1 MKLGLSFLVL
11 VATTLIGTSCSQ
23 TPQQKRDHHLETGK
37 RMLKK
42 KDFARALLEFKNAAQ
57 AMPQDTES
65 YYEIG
70 VALQSLGDM
79 RNAAGAF
86 RRATQLDPK
95 NTSAQLAYAELLSLS
110 RDPATLGDAES
121 MFKTVLSATPNDPRA
136 MDDLAVTE
144 FKLGRT
150 DQATEELALSLQKAP
165 SYVQTYFD
173 IVRVKLAQKDVP
185 GAEDTL
191 VRATQAVPKSL
202 EARMTL
208 ARFYVATRRLA
219 PAEVQLHKALEIDPK
234 HLAALMELGRIQ
246 LATGRSTEAEQ
257 TFRAVSQLPDPGA
270 KTIHAGFLL
279 HQGNA
284 DAGIAELEKLI
295 KSDGKDRGVR
305 TELIRAYLAHNRAGD
320 AERLITEVLKKS
332 PKDVDSLLQ
341 RAEVYMVEGKV
352 GRHSSVDNDITEA
365 LHARPQ
371 DANAHYV
378 HARLL
383 RLRGDDL
390 SARQEL
396 TEAIRVDPSLLR
408 ARLELAGSLLS
419 ANDGKTALETLDT
432 APANQKSSEA
442 FLIQRNWALIAA
454 QRYPEARTSISALLA
469 KGVHGDPL
477 IQDGILKMEAKD
489 VSGARTS
496 FGYAIETN
504 PRDVRALRRLMGTY
518 QTKEQANAKLKE
530 YAAKY
535 PDSAQLQAFAA
546 ETLMVGE
553 DTASA
558 RRALTQAQK
567 LSPGNSALDLVAA
580 KLEIQDRRLDE
591 ARKILQRLIASGNQL
606 EQAGLWLGR
615 VEEAAGN
622 YQQAIKDYQIAAG
635 VNDRNWQTLNDMA
648 YCMIMDGRTDEAL
661 KYAQQAKE
669 LVPNNLEVIDTLGW
683 AYFNK
688 GLYDSAVKELAPLAD
703 APRAVERYHLAMA
716 YFKAG
721 DVVKG
726 QTVLRSAL
734 KIDAKIPE
742 ALVAQEMARA
752 TALMS
757 R

>member
-1 MKLGLSFLVL
+1 MILRLSFLVL

-57 AMPQDTES
+57 AMPRDAES

-79 RNAAGAF
+79 RSAAGAF
-86 RRATQLDPK
+86 KRATQLDPK

-110 RDPATLGDAES
+110 RDPSALGDAEI
-121 MFKTVLSATPNDPRA
+121 MLKAVLSATPNDPRA

-150 DQATEELALSLQKAP
+150 DEAGEELALSLQKAP

-202 EARMTL
+202 EARMAL
-208 ARFYVATRRLA
+208 ERFYVATRRLTL
-219 PAEVQLHKALEIDPK
+219 AEVQLHKALEIDPK
-234 HLAALMELGRIQ
+234 YLTALMELGRIQ
-246 LATGRSTEAEQ
+246 LATGRSTDAEQ
-257 TFRAVSQLPDPGA
+257 IFRTVSQLPDPGA
-270 KTIHAGFLL
+270 KTIHATFLL
-279 HQGNA
+279 YQGKTG
-284 DAGIAELEKLI
+284 AGIAELEHLI

-320 AERLITEVLKKS
+320 AERLIAEALKKS
-332 PKDVDSLLQ
+332 PKDADLLLQ
-341 RAEVYMVEGKV
+341 RAEVYMLESKV
-352 GRHSSVDNDITEA
+352 GKQSGVDNDITEA
-365 LHARPQ
+365 LHYRPQ
-371 DANAHYV
+371 DAHAHYLY
-378 HARLL
+378 ARLL
-383 RLRGDDL
+383 RLRGNAL

-396 TEAIRVDPSLLR
+396 TEAVRQDPKMLN
-408 ARLELAGSLLS
+408 ARLELASSLLS
-419 ANDGKTALETLDT
+419 ANDVQTALETLDA
-432 APANQKSSEA
+432 APASQKSSEA
-442 FLIQRNWALIAA
+442 LLIQRNWALIAA
-454 QRYPEARTSISALLA
+454 RRYPEARTSISALLA
-469 KGVHGDPL
+469 KGVRSDLL
-477 IQDGILKMEAKD
+477 IQDGLLKMEAKD
-489 VSGARTS
+489 VAGARAS
-496 FGYAIETN
+496 FGSAIEAN
-504 PRDVRALRRLMGTY
+504 PGDVRALRRLMGTF
-518 QTKEQANAKLKE
+518 QTKEQATAKLKE

-535 PDSAQLQAFAA
+535 PDSAPLQAFAA
-546 ETLMVGE
+546 ETLMVAG

-558 RRALTQAQK
+558 RGVLTQAQR
-567 LSPGNSALDLVAA
+567 LSPGNSALDLLAA
-580 KLEIQDRRLDE
+580 KLEIQDRRFGE
-591 ARKILQRLIASGNQL
+591 ARKVLQRLIASGNQV

-615 VEEAAGN
+615 VEEAEGN
-622 YQQAIKDYQIAAG
+622 YAQAINDYQIAAG

-648 YCMIMDGRTDEAL
+648 YCMIMAGRTDEAL

-669 LVPNNLEVIDTLGW
+669 LAPDNLEVIDTLGW

-688 GLYDSAVKELAPLAD
+688 GLYDSAIKELAPLAD

-721 DVVKG
+721 DVGRG
-726 QTVLRSAL
+726 QAVLRSAI

-752 TALMS
+752 SFLKS